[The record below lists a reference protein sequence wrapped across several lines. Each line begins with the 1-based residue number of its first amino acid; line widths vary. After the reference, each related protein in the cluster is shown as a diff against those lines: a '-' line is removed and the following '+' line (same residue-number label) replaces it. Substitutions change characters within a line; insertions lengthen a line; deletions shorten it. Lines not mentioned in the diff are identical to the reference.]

1 MGSAT
6 PPLKNTTAIEYFEE
20 LLNRPSPVKPPD
32 IQPAEENLPI
42 DCRKPIKEEIKMA
55 IWLLRNRKASGSD
68 GILAE
73 ALKAD
78 IMDIN

>member
-1 MGSAT
+1 MVILSHLLVPSLCKGGGLDVGSAT
-6 PPLKNTTAIEYFEE
+6 PPLKNTTSIEYFED

-55 IWLLRNRKASGSD
+55 I
-68 GILAE
+68 
-73 ALKAD
+73 
-78 IMDIN
+78 

>member
-6 PPLKNTTAIEYFEE
+6 LPLKNTTAIEYFEE

-55 IWLLRNRKASGSD
+55 I
-68 GILAE
+68 
-73 ALKAD
+73 
-78 IMDIN
+78 